1 MGTTVATNALLERK
15 GEPTALLITEGFRDL
30 LTIGNQSRPQ
40 MFNLAIDRP
49 SCLYSEVEEVTER
62 VAVETCADSQLRGRK
77 FGSPEAVRT
86 VQTMSGE
93 CVEILK
99 PLDVSE
105 IERILAK
112 LRMKGLKS
120 LAVCFMHSYIFPD
133 HELKVKDIAERLGF
147 EEICLSSAVSPRS
160 KIVPRGNSS
169 VLDAYLTPVIKQYL
183 RQFSKSF
190 PNLEQ
195 SGVRVDFM
203 QSDGGLVPSTKLS
216 GLKAILSG
224 PAGGVVGYA
233 KTCYNDGEG
242 VAVVGFDMGGT
253 STDVS
258 RFSGQLEHLF
268 ESNTA
273 GILVQVPQLDISTI
287 AAGGGSILTWK
298 DGLLCVG
305 PESASSEPGPAC
317 YRKGGPL
324 TITDANLALG
334 RLIPEQFPRIFGPSE
349 DQALDTE
356 IVETKFRQ
364 LADLINKESGQHLSF
379 TEVAA
384 GFIEVANNSMC
395 GPIRNLTEARGHDI
409 SAHNLASFGGA
420 GGQHA
425 CEIARILGIKRVL
438 IHKYSSVLSA
448 HGIGLADVV
457 EDQQEAYLKLYGAEA
472 LESLD
477 EDLAI
482 LKDKTQQALVSGG
495 FFGQI
500 DSTCFL
506 RMRYDGSDTALM
518 VPREAGKDSLDAFIK
533 LHKQEFGFSPDRG
546 VFIDEIR
553 VRSIAKG
560 SADDTASWAQELA
573 SVEQPDSTNKPAF
586 SRRAYFS
593 GSDSVD
599 TPVYTLD
606 ALAVGTQIQGPAL
619 IVDGTQTLL
628 VTPDSKATVLSNI
641 IIIDILT
648 SKMEKDN
655 SSTIDPVRLSV
666 FRHHFFGVAERMG
679 RTLQKVSVS
688 ANIKERLD
696 FSCAIFTPDGELV
709 ANAPHVPAMI
719 GSMAFAVRSQIEHW
733 RGKLRDGDVLLSNSP
748 EFGGVHLPDLTVISP
763 VFDEQGVDIIF
774 WAASRGHH
782 ADVSLSVLGTVNI
795 AL

>member
-15 GEPTALLITEGFRDL
+15 GEPTALLITEGFKDL

-49 SCLYSEVEEVTER
+49 SGLYSDVAEVAER
-62 VAVETCADSQLRGRK
+62 VVVETCADSQLRGRK
-77 FGSPEAVRT
+77 FGFPKALRT
-86 VQTMSGE
+86 IQTESGE
-93 CVEILK
+93 SVEILK
-99 PLDVSE
+99 SLDVTE
-105 IERILAK
+105 VETTLKR
-112 LRMKGLKS
+112 LRLKGLKS

-133 HELKVKDIAERLGF
+133 HELQVKGIAERLGF

-183 RQFSKSF
+183 KQFSKSF
-190 PNLEQ
+190 PNIEQ
-195 SGVRVDFM
+195 SGTRVDFM
-203 QSDGGLVPSTKLS
+203 QSDGGLVPSSKLS

-233 KTCYNDGEG
+233 KTCYNDEDG
-242 VAVVGFDMGGT
+242 VPVVGFDMGGT

-273 GILVQVPQLDISTI
+273 GILVQAPQLDINTI

-324 TITDANLALG
+324 TITDANLVLG
-334 RLIPEQFPRIFGPSE
+334 RLIPAQFPRIFGPNE

-356 IVETKFRQ
+356 IVETKFKQ
-364 LADLINKESGQHLSF
+364 LADLINEESGQHLSYL
-379 TEVAA
+379 EVAA

-395 GPIRNLTEARGHDI
+395 GPIRNLTEARGHNV

-425 CEIARILGIKRVL
+425 CDIAQILGIKRVL
-438 IHKYSSVLSA
+438 IHKYSSILSA

-457 EDQQEAYLKLYGAEA
+457 EDQQEAYLKRYDSETLA
-472 LESLD
+472 SLPG
-477 EDLAI
+477 DLAL

-495 FFGQI
+495 FFGHI
-500 DSTCFL
+500 DSTSFL

-518 VPREAGKDSLDAFIK
+518 VPIETGKDPLEAFIK
-533 LHKQEFGFSPDRG
+533 LHKQEFGFSSDRD

-560 SADDTASWAQELA
+560 SAEDTVTWTKELA
-573 SVEQPDSTNKPAF
+573 SLQQSDVTSKPAF
-586 SRRAYFS
+586 SQRVYFS
-593 GSDSVD
+593 GSEAAD
-599 TPVYTLD
+599 TPVYMID
-606 ALAVGTQIQGPAL
+606 ALTAGTQIPGPAL

-628 VTPDSKATVLSNI
+628 ITPGSNATILSNI
-641 IIIDILT
+641 IVVGIAT
-648 SKMEKDN
+648 SKQKEEN
-655 SSTIDPVRLSV
+655 SSTIDPIRLSV
-666 FRHHFFGVAERMG
+666 FRHQFFGVAEQMG

-696 FSCAIFTPDGELV
+696 FSCAIFTPSGELV

-733 RGKLRDGDVLLSNSP
+733 SGKLQDGDVLLSNSP
-748 EFGGVHLPDLTVISP
+748 VFGGVHLPDLTVITP
-763 VFDEQGVDIIF
+763 VFDDQGVNIVF
-774 WAASRGHH
+774 WVASRGHH
-782 ADVSLSVLGTVNI
+782 ADVSLS
-795 AL
+795 